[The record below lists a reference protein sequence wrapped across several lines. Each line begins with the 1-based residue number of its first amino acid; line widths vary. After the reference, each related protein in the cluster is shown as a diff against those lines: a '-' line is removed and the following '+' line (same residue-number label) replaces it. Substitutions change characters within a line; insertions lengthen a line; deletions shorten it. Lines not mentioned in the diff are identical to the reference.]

1 MAVTKARIEVT
12 KRNDAGTSSRKHG
25 YLVLD
30 IGNDSGATDHVD
42 QAGLTQPSVGGSL
55 ISGINNHVHH
65 GLTEVRGMSSSTPIL
80 TCGIKM
86 ASPFF
91 FNNTATTEN

>member
-1 MAVTKARIEVT
+1 MNTYRSDMAVTEARIEVT

-42 QAGLTQPSVGGSL
+42 QAGLTQPSAGGSL
-55 ISGINNHVHH
+55 ISGIDNHTHH
-65 GLTEVRGMSSSTPIL
+65 GLTEGSGMSSSTPIL

-86 ASPFF
+86 ASP
-91 FNNTATTEN
+91 ASE